1 MNIRFAVQKDKTQ
14 VLALMDELDKEI
26 YMKRGQLDHKG
37 TASLVGGLIFD
48 EIVARS
54 DTFILVAEENTK
66 LVGLLNV
73 YILPNIK
80 HGYHRVHVE
89 DVVVTKQYRR
99 KGVGTALFQALKKY
113 CKENNV
119 SVIKLD
125 SGLELPDAHKFYE
138 KNGGKFTEK
147 MFRFDL

>member
-1 MNIRFAVQKDKTQ
+1 MTIRFANKDDKAS
-14 VLALMDELDKEI
+14 VLVLMDELDEEI
-26 YMKRGQLDHKG
+26 YRKRGQTDHKG
-37 TASLVGGLIFD
+37 TASQLGGEIFD
-48 EIVARS
+48 EIVARP
-54 DTFILVAEENTK
+54 DTFILVAEENNK
-66 LVGLLNV
+66 LVGLLNF
-73 YILPNIK
+73 YLLPNIK

-89 DVVVTKQYRR
+89 DVVVTSHFRR

-138 KNGGKFTEK
+138 KLGGTFTEK